1 MQDLRGRT
9 AFVTGGASGIGLAMA
24 RAFLG
29 EGMNVAIADVRKDR
43 LERAEQSLPK
53 AAGGLITLEVDV
65 TDKAALE
72 AAADRIQE
80 RFGDLHVLSNNAG
93 ISGGELRGAPDD
105 QIWRRVIEINLW
117 GVLNGVQVF
126 LPRMLQLGQPGSIVN
141 TASFVGIHGYTALS
155 PYSVSKFAVVGLTEN
170 LRNDLRSRNIAVSLL
185 CPHVVDTPIFFPG
198 VADDDAETK
207 ANRRARMPAW
217 YQTAVI
223 SADGVGRHVVACIKA
238 GEFYIFCDGVHSRAM
253 LKARIGELMAAMDR
267 QFPSVADTGTE
278 PPQHRDSRNS

>member
-1 MQDLRGRT
+1 MQDLTGRT

-53 AAGGLITLEVDV
+53 AAGGLIALEVDV
-65 TDKAALE
+65 TNKAALE
-72 AAADRIQE
+72 AAADRTQE
-80 RFGDLHVLSNNAG
+80 RFGDLHILCNNAG
-93 ISGGELRGAPDD
+93 ISGGEFRGAPEDEA
-105 QIWRRVIEINLW
+105 WRRVIEINLW

-126 LPRMLQLGQPGSIVN
+126 LPRMLAHGQQGCIVN
-141 TASFVGIHGYTALS
+141 TASFVGIHGYTNLS

-170 LRNDLRSRNIAVSLL
+170 LRNDLRSRNISVSLL
-185 CPHVVDTPIFFPG
+185 CPHIVDTPIFFPG
-198 VADDDAETK
+198 VADTDVEATAK
-207 ANRRARMPAW
+207 RRARMPTW

-223 SADGVGRHVVACIKA
+223 SADDVGRHVVACIKT

-253 LKARIGELMAAMDR
+253 LKTRVGELMAAMDR
-267 QFPSVADTGTE
+267 QFPSVAEIGTQSS
-278 PPQHRDSRNS
+278 QHKDSERS